1 MGLQL
6 KNPIEGEYYDQV
18 LRFVTQQ
25 EAWDII
31 LTSDEFHNL
40 VQSMWDEDTENDWEF
55 TVAQIEEVVEE
66 QWRELGI
73 SHFEGLFLRKDGNV
87 EIEFK

>member
-1 MGLQL
+1 MALEL

-18 LRFVTQQ
+18 LRFVTQK

-31 LTSDEFHNL
+31 LTSNDYYCL
-40 VQSMWDEDTENDWEF
+40 VQSMWDEDTDNGGNS
-55 TVAQIEEVVEE
+55 TITQIEEVVEE

-73 SHFEGLFLRKDGNV
+73 SNFEGLFLRKDGNV
-87 EIEFK
+87 EIEA